1 MKIYNLKFS
10 ETILSGKVELST
22 KVAILDDL
30 YAKYEL
36 FSNLL
41 DRTRNE
47 IKNPDSDSAVDLLL
61 SMEEVLVLNLDIINE
76 LAEACSASTIGLR
89 RRVYIINMLIKDLKK
104 EIEPASELFIPFS
117 TEELMR
123 LEKLLSEIVGNTAC
137 FITTQ
142 FNVSDLLDVDEVEEV
157 SDVLDS
163 FLTSRKMSVESAKV
177 IFKEVR
183 QRMLDES
190 PSIGAFEKYPELLEP
205 FSLIVGTDLYD
216 CEFITVDI
224 IRKVINKEMTLE
236 QFRKFIAEGI
246 ENEC

>member
-22 KVAILDDL
+22 KAAILDDL
-30 YAKYEL
+30 YSKYKL
-36 FSNLL
+36 FSSLL
-41 DRTRNE
+41 DKTRNE
-47 IKNPDSDSAVDLLL
+47 IKNPDNDSSVALLL
-61 SMEEVLVLNLDIINE
+61 DMEEVLVLDLGIIEE
-76 LAEACSASTIGLR
+76 LAGSCSASTIGLR
-89 RRVYIINMLIKDLKK
+89 RRIYVLNVLIKDLKK

-117 TEELMR
+117 TDELVKV
-123 LEKLLSEIVGNTAC
+123 EKLLSEIVGNSAC
-137 FITTQ
+137 FIVTQ
-142 FNVSDLLDVDEVEEV
+142 FNASDLLDYDEVEEI
-157 SDVLDS
+157 SDALDS
-163 FLTSRKMSVESAKV
+163 FLTSRKMSIDSAKEV
-177 IFKEVR
+177 FKEIR

-224 IRKVINKEMTLE
+224 IRKVINKEMTLD

-246 ENEC
+246 ENEY